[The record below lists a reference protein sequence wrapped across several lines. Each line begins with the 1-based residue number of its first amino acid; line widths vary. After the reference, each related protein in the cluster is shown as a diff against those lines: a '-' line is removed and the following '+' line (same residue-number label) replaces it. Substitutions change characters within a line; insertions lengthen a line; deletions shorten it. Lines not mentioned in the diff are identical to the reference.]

1 MNFCQIPGDHGA
13 DTTSISSS
21 SDHNK
26 VSNLEG
32 DDVLHF
38 VGGEVQLDAVVHLGQ
53 RLIGAIQHWGQQS
66 TNLTEVKSSNAL
78 SLLWKYVIYF
88 EMHP

>member
-1 MNFCQIPGDHGA
+1 MFHHKNLNFQYIPRDHGA
-13 DTTSISSS
+13 NTTGVSSS
-21 SDHNK
+21 SDHDQ

-53 RLIGAIQHWGQQS
+53 WL
-66 TNLTEVKSSNAL
+66 
-78 SLLWKYVIYF
+78 
-88 EMHP
+88 

>member
-32 DDVLHF
+32 DDVLHL

-53 RLIGAIQHWGQQS
+53 RLMNGAIHHWREQLQ
-66 TNLTEVKSSNAL
+66 T
-78 SLLWKYVIYF
+78 
-88 EMHP
+88 